1 MMMKLPL
8 CLYYGNQIEV
18 KQTEENGENGVDT
31 LLDDTGCT
39 TTGERQEDRDRWLTI
54 IKTILIFMK
63 KKIHFDL
70 FRSSF
75 RLKFIQ

>member
-39 TTGERQEDRDRWLTI
+39 TTGERI
-54 IKTILIFMK
+54 IK
-63 KKIHFDL
+63 HNDGP
-70 FRSSF
+70 R
-75 RLKFIQ
+75 RLEGKNT